1 MTKSTRFATIAL
13 ITFACVGCDQAA
25 KHIARTALVPTAS
38 ISLLAGSLH
47 FELVEN
53 RGGFLSL
60 GANLPASVR
69 HAVFGV
75 GVPALLVALAL
86 GAVWFR
92 HLRRPQVV
100 GLALLLGGGLG
111 NLVDRL
117 LHDGAVTDFVRLSL
131 GPISTGIFNLSDIV
145 IALGV
150 VTFAIAHES
159 DEPAG
164 AIGPQREDE
173 APRDPATPPL

>member
-13 ITFACVGCDQAA
+13 ITFASVGCDQAA
-25 KHIARTALVPTAS
+25 KHIARAALVPTSS

-47 FELVEN
+47 FELAEN

-60 GANLPASVR
+60 GANLPAAVR
-69 HAVFGV
+69 QAVFGV
-75 GVPALLVALAL
+75 GVPVLLVALAL
-86 GAVWFR
+86 GAIWFR
-92 HLRRPQVV
+92 RLRRPQVV

-111 NLVDRL
+111 NLIDRL
-117 LHDGAVTDFVRLSL
+117 LRDGAVTDFVRVSV
-131 GPISTGIFNLSDIV
+131 GPVSTGIFNLSDIV

-159 DEPAG
+159 DEPAPATG
-164 AIGPQREDE
+164 SERDGE
-173 APRDPATPPL
+173 ASRNPATPPR